1 MIFSKKK
8 TIIAYT
14 IEKCSKCGMQR
25 KREFNDG
32 DCLFSE
38 SSKCKGFMFKEQG
51 EAVTWFCPSCNLKFR
66 TK

>member
-8 TIIAYT
+8 IIIAYT

-25 KREFNDG
+25 KREFIDG

-38 SSKCKGFMFKEQG
+38 SSKCN
-51 EAVTWFCPSCNLKFR
+51 SCNGT
-66 TK
+66 TKIEKIFGEELES